1 MDLTNASVELI
12 GDFSSLFSVPL
23 AESAGRQY
31 RWQELCELIPVELR
45 NNSVVGIRQ
54 LTAVI
59 LKGDNDNY
67 HVVTTPKRDK
77 SFRLFVS
84 KVITYVSQRTEIH
97 IYVVQMITRE
107 YGDPFTTRLLKA
119 ISAGL
124 RFRFLVLE
132 EGSEFRLDKL
142 GHPIVNCSDLQK
154 KISELMGQMDLI
166 FREAEEANLSDPEM
180 LIAIWGEGK
189 RRE

>member
-1 MDLTNASVELI
+1 LHRIVHEYLQSRISSETYPERKLVITAETRPEIGKEGVDLTNASVELI

-124 RFRFLVLE
+124 RFRSCV
-132 EGSEFRLDKL
+132 GRR
-142 GHPIVNCSDLQK
+142 QR
-154 KISELMGQMDLI
+154 IS
-166 FREAEEANLSDPEM
+166 S
-180 LIAIWGEGK
+180 
-189 RRE
+189 